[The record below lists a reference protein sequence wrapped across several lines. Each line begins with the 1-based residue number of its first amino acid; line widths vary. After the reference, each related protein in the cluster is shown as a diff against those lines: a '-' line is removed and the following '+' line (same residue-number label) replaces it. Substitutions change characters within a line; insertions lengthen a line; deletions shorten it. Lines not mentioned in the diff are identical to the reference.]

1 MMRNW
6 STTQKLFQVIYYYYF
21 KYQKYCTSLFIFSVV
36 LFDGVT
42 TLALKRVSRLLGTES
57 WDQTAVEM
65 ANIKGASLRGAQLTI
80 FFVLFTGYASYNYNR
95 RSFSFAIPSLLTTGL
110 LDKSSAGN

>member
-1 MMRNW
+1 MRNW
-6 STTQKLFQVIYYYYF
+6 NTTQKLFQVIYCYYF
-21 KYQKYCTSLFIFSVV
+21 KYRKILYITLYFYVV

-42 TLALKRVSRLLGTES
+42 TLALKRVSRLLGAES
-57 WDQTAVEM
+57 WDETAVEM
-65 ANIKGASLRGAQLTI
+65 ANTKGASLRGAQLTI
-80 FFVLFTGYASYNYNR
+80 FSVLFTGYAFYNYNR